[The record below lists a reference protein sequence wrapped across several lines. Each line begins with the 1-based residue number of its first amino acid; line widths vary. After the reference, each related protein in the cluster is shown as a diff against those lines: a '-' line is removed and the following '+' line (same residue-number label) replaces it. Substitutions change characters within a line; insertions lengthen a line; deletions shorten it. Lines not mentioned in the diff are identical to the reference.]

1 MRYLLVVLILLSIPA
16 AAQQRDCG
24 KLPDILDGQVYAID
38 GATLAMIAGDKRT
51 PDIRLWGI
59 RAPVLRDRMTGLENP
74 AGMQARERLDR
85 ILRTGRSAFCRPKAW
100 DSECRVVADCQTV
113 ASHNTDL
120 GMSMVAGGFAYVDV
134 SIALRGDITY
144 GQNLLK
150 TERDAR
156 SERRGLWRLWDIPQE
171 K

>member
-1 MRYLLVVLILLSIPA
+1 
-16 AAQQRDCG
+16 
-24 KLPDILDGQVYAID
+24 
-38 GATLAMIAGDKRT
+38 
-51 PDIRLWGI
+51 
-59 RAPVLRDRMTGLENP
+59 
-74 AGMQARERLDR
+74 
-85 ILRTGRSAFCRPKAW
+85 
-100 DSECRVVADCQTV
+100 
-113 ASHNTDL
+113 
-120 GMSMVAGGFAYVDV
+120 MVAGGFAYVDV